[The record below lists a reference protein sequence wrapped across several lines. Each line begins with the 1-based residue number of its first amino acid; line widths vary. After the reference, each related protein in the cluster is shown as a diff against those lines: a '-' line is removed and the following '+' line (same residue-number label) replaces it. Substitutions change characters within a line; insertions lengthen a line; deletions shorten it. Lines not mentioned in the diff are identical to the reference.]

1 MFPLQSNSSNVTIS
15 EWSMYPW
22 DWSQYLTSELKK
34 KTNRP
39 IKADYLGYS
48 RISLSIYT
56 MKSWTEATNLSCQL
70 ERTFCEK
77 NDKISWTFSPSP
89 HQSWWN
95 CDKWNWGPQSRPGPE
110 RWPQFNQIFSCFLSA
125 PNCCIVVIITF
136 QTYTSMIIASF
147 RNSGIK
153 SLQVS
158 NAETGPVD
166 RDNKWNKKIVK
177 YLWQDSVVENK
188 IGLKYIFKL
197 QAHEIKFLYFIAS
210 WLMVMSV
217 SSQ

>member
-1 MFPLQSNSSNVTIS
+1 MLPLQSNSSNVTIS

-34 KTNRP
+34 NKSSNQGRLSR
-39 IKADYLGYS
+39 IYRYS

-56 MKSWTEATNLSCQL
+56 MKSWTVATNLSCQL

-158 NAETGPVD
+158 NAETGPAD

-177 YLWQDSVVENK
+177 YLWQEGFSCRK
-188 IGLKYIFKL
+188 
-197 QAHEIKFLYFIAS
+197 
-210 WLMVMSV
+210 
-217 SSQ
+217 

>member
-153 SLQVS
+153 SLQRGDWTS
-158 NAETGPVD
+158 G
-166 RDNKWNKKIVK
+166 
-177 YLWQDSVVENK
+177 S
-188 IGLKYIFKL
+188 G
-197 QAHEIKFLYFIAS
+197 
-210 WLMVMSV
+210 
-217 SSQ
+217 